1 MSTSRESDRSSRA
14 PTEGDVPVASRQDP
28 RPLVQHHRQR
38 WRDGERLPVEAFL
51 HEFSPPT
58 LAADELL
65 DLIYNEVVLREEDG
79 ESPELD
85 EYLRRFPQYAEE
97 LRAQF
102 DVHWALQSGRP
113 FTLTLSTVSFDLET
127 PGPDT
132 LSGEDATRQAPASR
146 APAAGALPPHPMISA
161 SGLPAE
167 PGRPLLEGYDI
178 QDVLGSGGM
187 GTVFRAYDRERRRP
201 VALKMMNRAGA
212 AAILRFKHEFR
223 TLLGVAHPNL
233 VTLYELISD
242 GQSWFLTMEL
252 LDGVNFLQYVRD
264 EGLPTTRASDPIS
277 TEIATIPPPLRED
290 LLEDDGTGRRP
301 VASGSPGPPSIRTQ
315 PLTPVQRVRLRAAI
329 RQLAEGIAWL
339 HAAGKLHRD
348 IKPSNVIV
356 TREGRVVLLDF
367 GLVAEQG
374 CDGQHHS
381 TEEHILGTAAYM
393 APEQAAGSPVS
404 PASDWYSVG
413 VMLFEAL
420 TGRLPFLGG
429 ALLVLMDKQRFE
441 PPAPR
446 ELAPGVP
453 EDLNALCVD
462 LLRRQPGDRPSARD
476 VLRRLGSS
484 DPVQEPSS
492 NPEIRPP
499 HLSSGQGQ
507 GLCLVGRRR
516 HRQALDEA
524 LTAMTGGR
532 TVVLYLHGSS
542 GAGKTALLRS
552 FLDERI
558 ERGDAV
564 VLAGRCY
571 ERESVPYKALDSL
584 IDALG
589 RHMRHL
595 PEAELAALLPRDWG
609 SLARVFPGL
618 RQVEARA
625 QAPRRVFE
633 SPDPQE
639 LRRRAFSALREL
651 LARLGDRTPL
661 ILAIDDLQWGDV
673 DSAALIAELL
683 RPPDAPVLLFLGAYR
698 TEDRSTSPF
707 LHALFH
713 ARASHSDG
721 RNDRRTEESAGW
733 SWLDA
738 RELSVDPLDP
748 TETRA
753 LANALLGEAGLSP
766 GREALVQAIVRE
778 SAGNPFFVAEL
789 VRHVQSDDVVTRPGR
804 LSPDPSPFREAS
816 ASLSDSKTIALDD
829 VLWARIRRLPEEA
842 RRVLEIIAVSGRP
855 LGLEPISRCADL
867 AEDAR
872 VSLALLR
879 SGRLIRSTGR
889 VGTDELETYHDRIR
903 ETVVGRLGPEVTR
916 EHHRR
921 LALALEA
928 SGSADPEV
936 LGVHL
941 LGSGQQER
949 AADYFARAADQAA
962 EALAFDRAA
971 GLYRRARELQ
981 PDGSPAV
988 TIHRL
993 NARLGDALANAGR
1006 SAEAA
1011 AAYLATVPDAPV
1023 AEAIELQRRA
1033 AMQFLI
1039 SGHIDEG
1046 LATLRTVLKAIGMTL
1061 PGTPRRAL
1069 FSLLVQRARLRLRG
1083 LDFRERDP
1091 SQIAPA
1097 DLTRIDVCW
1106 SAGAGL
1112 SVVDTIRGADFQAR
1126 GLLLSLAAGEPS
1138 RIARALAM
1146 EAAHAASAG
1155 GSNRKTTARLLDR
1168 AGDLASRVEHP
1179 YAQGTVALARGVSA
1193 YLEGRWIHAQ
1203 RECDRA
1209 ETIFRDSCTGVAW
1222 ELDTAQ
1228 AFALWGLSH
1237 QGAVA
1242 ELSRRWPILLD
1253 LARAR
1258 GDRYAVMNLSSYLLS
1273 IVRLAADDPDTADR
1287 ELRQTMSQWSRE
1299 GYHVQHNDALWAA
1312 VLIELYRGEGAA
1324 AWGLIDRSWPALRR
1338 SLLLRVQFIRTS
1350 MHFLRAR
1357 AALAAAVA
1365 VRRSRPVE
1373 ARSLLAVAHRT
1384 ARRLEREQMPCPT
1397 AYARLIRGALAAIGG
1412 DPSRAVPRL
1421 TEAITCFE
1429 AVDMR
1434 LCAAAARRRLGEF
1447 LGGTRGQEEID
1458 RADRWMSDQKIKNP
1472 ANLACMIVTPWP

>member
-1 MSTSRESDRSSRA
+1 MSTSRESDRSPPA
-14 PTEGDVPVASRQDP
+14 LTEDDAPVASRQDP
-28 RPLVQHHRQR
+28 LPLVQHHRQR
-38 WRDGERLPVEAFL
+38 WRDGERLSVEAFL
-51 HEFSPPT
+51 QEFPPPT
-58 LAADELL
+58 LDDDELL

-85 EYLRRFPQYAEE
+85 EYLRRFPQYAGD

-102 DVHWALQSGRP
+102 DVHRALQSGQP
-113 FTLTLSTVSFDLET
+113 FTLDLSSASFDLES

-132 LSGEDATRQAPASR
+132 HAGEDATRHPPASR
-146 APAAGALPPHPMISA
+146 APAAGAPSPHPKIPA
-161 SGLPAE
+161 SGLPSE
-167 PGRPLLEGYDI
+167 PGRPMLEGYDI

-201 VALKMMNRAGA
+201 VALKVMNRAGA

-242 GQSWFLTMEL
+242 GQNWFLTMEL
-252 LDGVNFLQYVRD
+252 LDGVTFLQYVRD
-264 EGLPTTRASDPIS
+264 EAPPTTQPARAQ
-277 TEIATIPPPLRED
+277 
-290 LLEDDGTGRRP
+290 RR
-301 VASGSPGPPSIRTQ
+301 RR
-315 PLTPVQRVRLRAAI
+315 PLTPGQRVRLRAAT
-329 RQLAEGIAWL
+329 RQLADGIAWL

-348 IKPSNVIV
+348 IKPTNVIV

-374 CDGQHHS
+374 CDGRHQS

-393 APEQAAGSPVS
+393 APEQAAGLPVS

-429 ALLVLMDKQRFE
+429 PIAVLMDKQRFE
-441 PPAPR
+441 PPAPC

-462 LLRRQPGDRPSARD
+462 LLRRQPEDRPSARD

-484 DPVQEPSS
+484 GPVQEPSS
-492 NPEIRPP
+492 NPDIRPP
-499 HLSSGQGQ
+499 HLSSSGHGQGPS
-507 GLCLVGRRR
+507 LVGRRR

-532 TVVLYLHGSS
+532 TVVLYLHGPS

-589 RHMRHL
+589 RHLRHL
-595 PEAELAALLPRDWG
+595 PEAEVAALLPRDMA

-707 LHALFH
+707 LQALFH
-713 ARASHSDG
+713 VQASHSDG
-721 RNDRRTEESAGW
+721 RNDRETEKESAGS

-748 TETRA
+748 EETRA

-766 GREALVQAIVRE
+766 GREALVEAIVRE

-789 VRHVQSDDVVTRPGR
+789 VRHVQSDDVVAGTGWS
-804 LSPDPSPFREAS
+804 SPDPSPFREAS
-816 ASLSDSKTIALDD
+816 ASPSRSTTIALDD

-842 RRVLEIIAVSGRP
+842 RRVLEIIAVSGQP
-855 LGLEPISRCADL
+855 LGLEAISRCADL
-867 AEDAR
+867 EQDER

-889 VGTDELETYHDRIR
+889 VGTDEIETYHDRIR
-903 ETVVGRLGPEVTR
+903 ETVVARLEPEVTR

-936 LGVHL
+936 LGVHF
-941 LGSGQQER
+941 LGSGQPER

-981 PDGSPAV
+981 PDASPSG

-1006 SAEAA
+1006 GAEAA
-1011 AAYLATVPDAPV
+1011 AAYLAAVPDAPV
-1023 AEAIELQRRA
+1023 ADAIELQRRA

-1046 LATLRTVLKAIGMTL
+1046 LATLRTVLEAIGMAL
-1061 PGTPRRAL
+1061 PVTPRQAL

-1083 LDFRERDP
+1083 LGFRERDP
-1091 SQIAPA
+1091 SEIAPA

-1155 GSNRKTTARLLDR
+1155 GSNRRTTTRLLDR
-1168 AGDLASRVEHP
+1168 AGELASRVEDP
-1179 YAQGTVALARGVSA
+1179 YASGMVALARGVSA
-1193 YLEGRWIHAQ
+1193 YLEGRWTLAQ
-1203 RECDRA
+1203 LECDRA
-1209 ETIFRDSCTGVAW
+1209 ETIFRDRCTGVAW
-1222 ELDTAQ
+1222 ELDTAH

-1253 LARAR
+1253 LRPRPRRPLCRDEPEFLHHVDRPAR
-1258 GDRYAVMNLSSYLLS
+1258 GR
-1273 IVRLAADDPDTADR
+1273 
-1287 ELRQTMSQWSRE
+1287 
-1299 GYHVQHNDALWAA
+1299 
-1312 VLIELYRGEGAA
+1312 
-1324 AWGLIDRSWPALRR
+1324 
-1338 SLLLRVQFIRTS
+1338 
-1350 MHFLRAR
+1350 
-1357 AALAAAVA
+1357 
-1365 VRRSRPVE
+1365 
-1373 ARSLLAVAHRT
+1373 
-1384 ARRLEREQMPCPT
+1384 
-1397 AYARLIRGALAAIGG
+1397 
-1412 DPSRAVPRL
+1412 
-1421 TEAITCFE
+1421 
-1429 AVDMR
+1429 
-1434 LCAAAARRRLGEF
+1434 
-1447 LGGTRGQEEID
+1447 
-1458 RADRWMSDQKIKNP
+1458 
-1472 ANLACMIVTPWP
+1472 